1 MLTCEVFP
9 FPFRHHSAWPYCSC
23 RARSGDV
30 IGMSSVSVCCLLT
43 FSVMSA
49 VVLASPFPGSPL
61 VVSLHRPVSSCR
73 GTGSLRGCLLV
84 LMGSCLRREAGAY
97 RALDVMLW
105 PWSICCASVAC
116 LCCHLLPTAS
126 NGWRRRRERLRCDT
140 AMGGCLLRDAMAAGA
155 SCGFL
160 EWGGGWAGCVLG
172 MR

>member
-1 MLTCEVFP
+1 MSP
-9 FPFRHHSAWPYCSC
+9 FPFRHHSAWPRCSC
-23 RARSGDV
+23 RARSGYVIGDV
-30 IGMSSVSVCCLLT
+30 IMMSSVSAVCLLT
-43 FSVMSA
+43 PRRCPRCSRFA
-49 VVLASPFPGSPL
+49 LPGSPL
-61 VVSLHRPVSSCR
+61 VVSSSRPVSSCR
-73 GTGSLRGCLLV
+73 GTGSLRGCLLA